1 MRILHVSLGDP
12 AQHQGGLNRYCR
24 ELMQGQARNGHNV
37 MLLYAGSISFA
48 GKPAIATVAPNKYEL
63 RNSLPV
69 AITYGIDNPSR
80 YMRKSDISI
89 FQTWLQ
95 YVKPDVIHVHSIQGI
110 YLEFFQAARMQNI
123 PIVFTTHDYYPICFR
138 CTLVKNTGEL
148 CSGRNPEQCAKCNW
162 NAGLSGAKQIL
173 LQSHLYQYIK
183 GSGFISLLRKNA
195 ASQAVQDSVSTDI
208 IPEPSA
214 EKIRAFAAL
223 GEYYDRILDC
233 FTVIHANSSCTGE
246 VYQCFRPDLQY
257 CTLPITRVGLTRTTH
272 HRRENAPI
280 RFGYMGGMS
289 IHKGYEMFQKVL
301 ALLDAAGHTD
311 WEAWYYGGEYALTKQ
326 DQQDKRRHYV
336 GVFGPS
342 QEAEIWQNIDVL
354 LAPSVC
360 RETFGFV
367 VLEALC
373 HGIPVICSNLVGSQF
388 LVKSLQENLVVPND
402 KPGAYMKAM
411 AWLMDDSNY
420 STVRTRI
427 DSAWLPID
435 FRKHCKEI
443 YSMYEKCD
451 KAKKL

>member
-24 ELMQGQARNGHNV
+24 ELMQGQAENGHRV
-37 MLLYAGSISFA
+37 MLLYAGSTSFVQD
-48 GKPAIATVAPNKYEL
+48 PVIAAVTPNKYEL

-183 GSGFISLLRKNA
+183 DSGFISLLRKNA

-257 CTLPITRVGLTRTTH
+257 RTIPITRVGLTRTTH
-272 HRRENAPI
+272 RRRENTPI

-289 IHKGYEMFQKVL
+289 IHKGYDMFQKAL
-301 ALLDAAGHTD
+301 ALLDASGHTD
-311 WEAWYYGGEYALTKQ
+311 WEAWYYGGEYASSKQ
-326 DQQDKRRHYV
+326 DQRDKRRHYG

-354 LAPSVC
+354 LVPSIC

-388 LVKSLQENLVVPND
+388 LVKSIQENLVVPHNQ
-402 KPGAYMKAM
+402 PAAYRDAM
-411 AWLMDDSNY
+411 LWLMDSANY
-420 STVRTRI
+420 NKIVCLI
-427 DSAWLPID
+427 EEAKLPID
-435 FRKHCKEI
+435 FSNHCKKMDFL
-443 YSMYEKCD
+443 YCSC
-451 KAKKL
+451 